1 MILWHHNVSSDE
13 HILIQS
19 IFIVDICFC
28 FDITNNNVFAEMK
41 DIPVMNVWWRRKNK
55 FTAGK
60 IWSGEIC
67 ELATKAWLKY
77 YMKSSFPEE

>member
-19 IFIVDICFC
+19 IFIIDICFC

-41 DIPVMNVWWRRKNK
+41 DIPVMNV
-55 FTAGK
+55 
-60 IWSGEIC
+60 
-67 ELATKAWLKY
+67 
-77 YMKSSFPEE
+77 